1 MKKTY
6 IIPKAFT
13 LEVNTTTMISTSD
26 PKVGINRDGSVSVNA
41 GDVETKGYNPKQKNI
56 WDQQW

>member
-26 PKVGINRDGSVSVNA
+26 PKVGINRNGSVDA
-41 GDVETKGYNPKQKNI
+41 GNVETKGYNPKQKNI
-56 WDQQW
+56 WDEQW